1 MNNPLNEWGLP
12 IGQGVPGWRPRP
24 PPPATPMLGQYCRLA
39 PLVAEDHGPALW
51 RFLCEPSHPRHW
63 TYMPYDLP
71 ADAAASQTWIGS
83 LAGSRDPM
91 FHAVMD
97 LEARGAV
104 GLAAFM
110 RIDCANG
117 VIEVGHLNYG
127 PVLQRTCAGTEAIYL
142 MMRRA
147 FDELGFRRLEWKCD
161 SLNAPSRRAAERLGF
176 TFEGVFRSA
185 LVRNG
190 RNRDTAWYAI
200 IDRDWPAIKAAIEA
214 WLEPRN
220 FDAQGRQI
228 SPLSAL
234 RRTFGGSR

>member
-1 MNNPLNEWGLP
+1 
-12 IGQGVPGWRPRP
+12 
-24 PPPATPMLGQYCRLA
+24 MLGQYCRLA
-39 PLVAEDHGPALW
+39 PLVAEDHGTALW
-51 RFLCEPSHPRHW
+51 RSLCEPSHPRHW

-71 ADAAASQTWIGS
+71 ADAAASQTWISS
-83 LAGSRDPM
+83 LAASRDPM

-190 RNRDTAWYAI
+190 AIAIRLGTPSSTAIGQRSKRPSRHGLNRGIST
-200 IDRDWPAIKAAIEA
+200 RKAARFPHCRPCSEHLGGGSIERSYVPA
-214 WLEPRN
+214 VT
-220 FDAQGRQI
+220 FDA
-228 SPLSAL
+228 
-234 RRTFGGSR
+234 